1 MEVLRI
7 VKFIET
13 ESGNGLPGTEGWE
26 NGELQTA
33 TNGYRVQFCKMKSI
47 QEIGCTTM

>member
-13 ESGNGLPGTEGWE
+13 ECRRVVIMGSRCRGW
-26 NGELQTA
+26 GGA
-33 TNGYRVQFCKMKSI
+33 VGSCV
-47 QEIGCTTM
+47 